1 MYISTNVYV
10 YIFLNQRSSRLCLHL
25 SSKLY
30 NSGGKVEEMEHLQ
43 KNPHYAKYADKIA
56 KLQK

>member
-1 MYISTNVYV
+1 MYNV

-30 NSGGKVEEMEHLQ
+30 NSGGEADEMEHLQ

-56 KLQK
+56 KMQK